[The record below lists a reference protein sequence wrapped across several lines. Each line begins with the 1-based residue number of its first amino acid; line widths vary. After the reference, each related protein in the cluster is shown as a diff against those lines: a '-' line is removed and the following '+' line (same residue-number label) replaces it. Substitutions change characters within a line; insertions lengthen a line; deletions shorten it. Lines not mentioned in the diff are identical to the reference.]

1 MRSVECGMSKKRN
14 GEARKR
20 AALTRANVPL
30 LEVLSDALDE
40 DDDTLPCTVC
50 AL

>member
-1 MRSVECGMSKKRN
+1 M
-14 GEARKR
+14 ARANK
-20 AALTRANVPL
+20 TRANVPL
-30 LEVLSDALDE
+30 IEALSEALEE